1 LADDGRPVCPDT
13 MLGQTMAELATWG
26 RDPNGSREI

>member
-1 LADDGRPVCPDT
+1 MDT
-13 MLGQTMAELATWG
+13 MLGQTMAELATRG